1 VRFLF
6 KTVSKPS
13 WHDGRQGIKKSEAAK
28 RQRDLKK
35 YGKQIQVQKIKQREM
50 EKKSFQDRVQGVK
63 RSRCPL
69 SCAEELKTNAPQR
82 GTRVPNSET
91 NSISALTTETMTS
104 LSEVVHLPEVVAV
117 VAVWRKER

>member
-1 VRFLF
+1 
-6 KTVSKPS
+6 
-13 WHDGRQGIKKSEAAK
+13 
-28 RQRDLKK
+28 
-35 YGKQIQVQKIKQREM
+35 M